1 MFKKLAI
8 VTVGGL
14 LVVGLLFGRNAWNYA
29 TVTWDSIQNSVN
41 ENIPIDTQIK
51 AAKAQLE
58 NIEPEIKDMIVRI
71 AKEEVG
77 IDNLKTQI
85 ALAETKRDDAYA
97 EVMSLRSHLD
107 SGESQF
113 VHNGSSY
120 SNTRVREELRNQFE
134 MLKNQEDTVGRLNE
148 VLNHRQRGVIAARQN
163 LEETVN
169 QREELKVEIEN
180 LEARLK
186 MVQVAETASRMSI
199 DDSELSHTREMINK
213 IKTRIN
219 VKEKIIDMGPQ
230 YQGGIPL
237 NGKANVGDIE
247 SEVDS
252 YLQKDDN
259 SFAKN

>member
-41 ENIPIDTQIK
+41 DNIPIDTQIK

-252 YLQKDDN
+252 YLQKDDG